1 MLQSSSININ
11 IQKSTN
17 SNIQQNVGKTD
28 QFNIRLNSHHH
39 GANNPTEDTIPAQE
53 HFNINHNFNKD
64 AQFTI
69 IKQIKDQ
76 SKSPEEKGAILLQ
89 RENFWITKLKT
100 LTPHGFN
107 QELN

>member
-1 MLQSSSININ
+1 MECKKCK
-11 IQKSTN
+11 IQY
-17 SNIQQNVGKTD
+17 VGKTD
-28 QFNIRLNSHHH
+28 NQFNIRLNSHRH
-39 GANNPTEDTIPAQE
+39 GANNPTEDTIPAQK
-53 HFNINHNFNKD
+53 HFSVNHNFNND

-69 IKQIKDQ
+69 IEQIKDQ
-76 SKSPEEKGAILLQ
+76 SKSPEEKRALLLQ